1 MTANVITAAIPFFL
15 LPFLT
20 NHLTPYDY
28 GIVAMF
34 QALVQFIT
42 PLAGFNHTAAISR
55 QYFEQEKINIRNY
68 VGNSLY
74 ILLFTT
80 IFILLILLA
89 FRTPVAELTQ
99 MPANWLWV
107 VVIYCFSQ
115 NLALTMLGLWRLE
128 FKATKYGVFRI
139 SRTALEIGLSV
150 LLILAFGMSWQGR
163 IMGMVIAMLVF
174 AFIALFFL
182 YKNKWLDLK
191 FNKVYIKDNL
201 VYSTPLILHVLSS
214 VIILF
219 SDRLFITNMVG
230 MAEQGLYSVGYTV
243 GMIVYLIQ
251 NSFNQAW
258 VPWFFG
264 ELKADKPKRKL
275 QIVKFTY
282 LYFIAML
289 MLVAFVTFFA
299 PWFFETL
306 LNKNY
311 ASAVQ
316 FVFWIALGFGFNG
329 MYKMVVNYL
338 LYTRHTMV
346 VSLAS
351 LVTAALNIVLNYF
364 FIKKFGTI
372 GAAQASAI
380 SYFTQFVFIWYFAAR
395 KFKMPW
401 LLKI

>member
-42 PLAGFNHTAAISR
+42 PFAGMNHTAAISR
-55 QYFEQEKINIRNY
+55 QYFEKDTINIKNY

-74 ILLFTT
+74 ILLFTS
-80 IFILLILLA
+80 IFALLA
-89 FRTPVAELTQ
+89 LLVFRTPISRITLIPT
-99 MPANWLWV
+99 NWLWV
-107 VVIYCFSQ
+107 VVLYCFSQ
-115 NLALTMLGLWRLE
+115 NLALTILGIWRLE
-128 FKATKYGVFRI
+128 YKANKYGIFRI
-139 SRTALEIGLSV
+139 TRTSLEVALSILF
-150 LLILAFGMSWQGR
+150 ILAIGMSWQGR
-163 IMGMVIAMLVF
+163 ILGIVIAMASFSLLSVY
-174 AFIALFFL
+174 FL
-182 YKNKWLDLK
+182 YKGGWLNMR
-191 FNKVYIKDNL
+191 FNKAYIKDNL
-201 VYSTPLILHVLSS
+201 VYGSPLILHVLSS

-219 SDRLFITNMVG
+219 SDRIFITNMVG
-230 MAEQGLYSVGYTV
+230 MSEQGLYSVGYTV
-243 GMIVYLIQ
+243 GMIVYLVQ

-264 ELKADKPKRKL
+264 ELKADNPNRKL
-275 QIVKFTY
+275 KIIKFTY

-289 MLVAFVTFFA
+289 VLVALVSIFA
-299 PWFFETL
+299 PWFFRTL
-306 LNKNY
+306 LNKDY
-311 ASAVQ
+311 SSAVN

-338 LYTRHTMV
+338 LYLKKTMI

-351 LVTAALNIVLNYF
+351 LATAMLNIILNYF

-372 GAAQASAI
+372 GAAQASTI
-380 SYFTQFVFIWYFAAR
+380 SYFVQFILIWFFAAR
-395 KFKMPW
+395 MYKMPW
-401 LLKI
+401 RLKL